1 MSLSVL
7 VPSTI
12 TSAMLTST
20 VAETDYTA
28 WSSGTTYAVGNRCIS
43 TTTHR
48 VYESLV
54 ASNTNHDP
62 TDISNRIGATPW
74 WLDVSATNLWK
85 MFDDQTTSQ
94 TTATTSM
101 TVTLEPGSFN
111 AFALLGLSAET
122 ITATVTDLGS
132 STVLYSYTGD
142 LEDSAPEDY
151 YEYFFSAFSPQTDFI
166 VDGLDSYSNMELIV
180 TLSVVSGDVKC
191 GMLQVGD
198 LRVLGLTQYGAKAKP
213 KTYSYIKVNDY
224 GENEIVRR
232 KKATDLSCTA
242 WLKVEEANSVAN
254 TLGDL
259 LDVPALWIA
268 SDLQQHRALRVFG
281 LGSGDI
287 SFDHYQ
293 DCLLTLNVNGL
304 I

>member
-20 VAETDYTA
+20 VAETDYSA

-74 WLDVSATNLWK
+74 WLDVSATNRWK

-94 TTATTSM
+94 TTAATTM

-111 AFALLGLSAET
+111 AFALLGLSADT
-122 ITATVTDLGS
+122 VTATVTDLGS
-132 STVLYSYTGD
+132 STVLYTYTGD

-166 VDGLDSYSNMELIV
+166 VDGLDSYSNMELVV

-213 KTYSYIKVNDY
+213 KTYSYIKINDY

>member
-20 VAETDYTA
+20 VAETDYSA

-74 WLDVSATNLWK
+74 WLDVSATNRWK

-166 VDGLDSYSNMELIV
+166 VDGLDSYSNMELVV

-213 KTYSYIKVNDY
+213 KTYSYIKINDY

>member
-20 VAETDYTA
+20 VAETDYSA

-74 WLDVSATNLWK
+74 WLDVSATNRWK

-94 TTATTSM
+94 TTAATTM

-111 AFALLGLSAET
+111 AFALLGISAET

-166 VDGLDSYSNMELIV
+166 VDGLDSYSNMQLIV

-213 KTYSYIKVNDY
+213 KTYSYIKVNEY

-242 WLKVEEANSVAN
+242 WLKVEEANSVTN

-259 LDVPALWIA
+259 LDVPCLWIA

-293 DCLLTLNVNGL
+293 DCLLPLNVNGL